1 MIIVVVVVV
10 SLYIKKR
17 VFFTHYELEETNYK
31 LRRSNIINNFLSMM
45 VCFGKTTFN
54 APEKHI

>member
-31 LRRSNIINNFLSMM
+31 LYDVQILS
-45 VCFGKTTFN
+45 TTFYR
-54 APEKHI
+54 